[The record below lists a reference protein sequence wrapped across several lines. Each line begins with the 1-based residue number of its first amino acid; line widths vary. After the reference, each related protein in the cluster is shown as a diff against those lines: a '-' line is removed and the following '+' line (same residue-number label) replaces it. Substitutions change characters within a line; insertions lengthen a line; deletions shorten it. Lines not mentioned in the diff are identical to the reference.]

1 MKSLIRAELLKQ
13 RTTPAFLAAFAAV
26 PVIAVLVTLAVYGA
40 AGHQGN
46 DPLGPDSLVHAVGAP
61 ASVITMLAL
70 LLGVVGMAGEYRH
83 KTITTTLLAAP
94 RRGEVVVAKVAAH
107 AATAAAMA
115 VVTIAVSLTVAVP
128 WLHQAG
134 VPIANVDEAA
144 SVGLALV
151 VSTVLYAALGVAA
164 GALLRNQTAA
174 VGVVLVWV
182 LKGEDLIALLPG
194 LSRVADWLPTTL
206 AEGLVR
212 AGAGSPSPW
221 AATAVLI
228 AYTAALA
235 ALGTRLTLSR
245 DVT

>member
-13 RTTPAFLAAFAAV
+13 RTMPAFLAAFAAV
-26 PVIAVLVTLAVYGA
+26 PAIAVLVTVAVYGA
-40 AGHQGN
+40 AGRQGN

-61 ASVITMLAL
+61 ASVLTMLAL

-94 RRGEVVVAKVAAH
+94 RRSEVVVAKMAAH

-115 VVTIAVSLTVAVP
+115 VVTIAVSLLVAVP
-128 WLHQAG
+128 WLHRAG
-134 VPIANVDEAA
+134 VPLAKVDEAA
-144 SVGLALV
+144 GLALALV

-164 GALLRNQTAA
+164 GALLRNQAAA

-182 LKGEDLIALLPG
+182 LKAEDLLAALPG
-194 LSRVADWLPTTL
+194 LSRVGDWLPHTL
-206 AEGLVR
+206 AEGLVQ
-212 AGAGSPSPW
+212 AGAGTPSPW

-228 AYTAALA
+228 AYAAGLA
-235 ALGTRLTLSR
+235 ALGARLTLSR

>member
-1 MKSLIRAELLKQ
+1 MRSLIRAELLKQ
-13 RTTPAFLAAFAAV
+13 RTTPAFLAAFAAT

-40 AGHQGN
+40 AGRQGN

-94 RRGEVVVAKVAAH
+94 RRREVVVAKIAAH
-107 AATAAAMA
+107 ALTGAAMA
-115 VVTIAVSLTVAVP
+115 VVTIAASLAVAVP
-128 WLHQAG
+128 WLVGAG
-134 VPIANVDEAA
+134 VPQTEGGEAA
-144 SVGLALV
+144 GVAVGLV
-151 VSTVLYAALGVAA
+151 TSTVLHAALGVAA

-174 VGVVLVWV
+174 VGAVIAWV
-182 LKGEDLIALLPG
+182 LKGEDLLGALPG
-194 LSRVADWLPTTL
+194 LSGVGDWLPATL

-212 AGAGSPSPW
+212 AGAGTPSPW
-221 AATAVLI
+221 IATAVLV
-228 AYTAALA
+228 AYAGALA
-235 ALGTRLTLSR
+235 ALGARLSVSR